1 MVSKEY
7 ARAYKE
13 VIEILRQDSKL
24 DELYPYRYLSEE
36 ETIVRVKERNI

>member
-1 MVSKEY
+1 MEENYHK
-7 ARAYKE
+7 AYKE